1 MGARIRIVVADDHE
15 SFRESLVHLLSLDQ
29 EIEVVGEA
37 ANGAQVLDRVLDL
50 RPDVAILDLKMPG
63 ATGTQ
68 ATRRIKEA
76 APQVKVIVFSV
87 FSQNHHIRECLEAGA
102 DRYLTKGISRE
113 ELLAAVKAVAA
124 ERTKTVS
131 NGRPRAAA
139 GIFRSSE

>member
-15 SFRESLVHLLSLDQ
+15 AFRESLVHLLSLDQ

-37 ANGAQVLDRVLDL
+37 ADGKQALDRVFDL

-68 ATRRIKEA
+68 ATRRIKEE
-76 APQVKVIVFSV
+76 APQVKVIVLSV
-87 FSQNHHIRECLEAGA
+87 FSQIHHIRECLEAGA

-124 ERTKTVS
+124 QQTKTVS

-139 GIFRSSE
+139 GIFGSSE